1 MEKQDLLGDK
11 KDRYIYCI
19 FQLRASEIQKF
30 VGGIEASSI
39 GSAITKI
46 CRKHSIPNEYIDREH
61 EGSEVGIKYVRRNG

>member
-39 GSAITKI
+39 GSAITK
-46 CRKHSIPNEYIDREH
+46 NM
-61 EGSEVGIKYVRRNG
+61 